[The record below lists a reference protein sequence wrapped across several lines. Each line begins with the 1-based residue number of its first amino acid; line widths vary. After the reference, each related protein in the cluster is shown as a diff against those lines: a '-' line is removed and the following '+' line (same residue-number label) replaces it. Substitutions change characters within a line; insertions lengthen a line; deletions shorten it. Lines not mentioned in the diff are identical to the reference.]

1 MIIITPQLSIGENE
15 ITLEFIRSPGP
26 GGQNVNK
33 LATSV
38 RLYFDVKQSLS
49 LPSEVKIRLTRLA
62 GKKIT
67 SRGILII
74 EARRFRNQERNRIDA
89 IERLKKLILQAL
101 QKPRVRRKTKP
112 TMASLG
118 RLQIVKQRRSRLKR
132 LRGSVSDFDQ

>member
-15 ITLEFIRSPGP
+15 IRLEFIRSPGP

-38 RLYFDVKQSLS
+38 RLYFDIEQSPS
-49 LPSEVKIRLTRLA
+49 LPVEIKTRLTRLA

-67 SRGILII
+67 SKGILII
-74 EARRFRNQERNRIDA
+74 EARRFRNQERNRADA
-89 IERLKKLILQAL
+89 INRLTKLIQQAL
-101 QKPRVRRKTKP
+101 QKPRVRRKTRP
-112 TMASLG
+112 TKASQ
-118 RLQIVKQRRSRLKR
+118 RRMQTIKQHRSRLKK

>member
-15 ITLEFIRSPGP
+15 ITMEFIRSPGP

-38 RLYFDVKQSLS
+38 RLYFDIEQSPS
-49 LPSEVKIRLTRLA
+49 LPVEVKTRLTRLA

-74 EARRFRNQERNRIDA
+74 EARRFRNQERNRVDA
-89 IERLKKLILQAL
+89 IERLTKLIQHAL

-112 TMASLG
+112 TRASLR
-118 RLQIVKQRRSRLKR
+118 RLQIVKQHRSRLKR
-132 LRGSVSDFDQ
+132 LRRSVSDFEQ

>member
-38 RLYFDVKQSLS
+38 RLYFDVKQSPS
-49 LPSEVKIRLTRLA
+49 LPSEVKIRLTRLG

-89 IERLKKLILQAL
+89 TERLKKLILQAL
-101 QKPRVRRKTKP
+101 QKPRARRKTKP
-112 TMASLG
+112 TMASLR